1 MNMFK
6 LMAILLNNSILP
18 QKMAM
23 TFMLHVDL
31 DLETQGHSHL
41 IPHVE
46 IAYKIYIIH
55 MVLNKC
61 NQIIV
66 EMTFK
71 LAVNAEVDLESQNKY
86 RK

>member
-1 MNMFK
+1 
-6 LMAILLNNSILP
+6 
-18 QKMAM
+18 MAM
-23 TFMLHVDL
+23 TFILHVDL

-41 IPHVE
+41 IPHAE

-55 MVLNKC
+55 MVLNKF

-71 LAVNAEVDLESQNKY
+71 LAVNAEVDLESQKKY